1 MFLISSR
8 WNGLFYCQIQR
19 INNIYLLF
27 VLFDFSL
34 FSNVR
39 HSMKFHVINFFLFL
53 NENRKTKRE
62 NVNERKENGWIYWK
76 IIGMTSVCFYSGE
89 QKENVSLLFH
99 GVWNELFKWIS
110 QLCHFQKLNCDIHML
125 KVKWMSLS
133 SLSLCSSD
141 CHCNRIPLKDVFCF
155 RNWISEVVVKW
166 VTWDENERRENLKE
180 KQENRFWKS
189 SCPFRGRAF
198 LQKKTKTTRDNR
210 QASSF
215 LIPHLNAWPEARGGF
230 GSAADVCCL
239 VRSQIDWI

>member
-1 MFLISSR
+1 M
-8 WNGLFYCQIQR
+8 
-19 INNIYLLF
+19 
-27 VLFDFSL
+27 LFDFSL

-39 HSMKFHVINFFLFL
+39 HSMKCHVINFFLFL
-53 NENRKTKRE
+53 NENQKTKRE

-133 SLSLCSSD
+133 SLSLCSSY
-141 CHCNRIPLKDVFCF
+141 CHCNRIHLKDVFCF
-155 RNWISEVVVKW
+155 SKLNQWSRCEMS
-166 VTWDENERRENLKE
+166 DLRRERTKREFERKTRKSILKILLPLSGQSFFE
-180 KQENRFWKS
+180 K
-189 SCPFRGRAF
+189 
-198 LQKKTKTTRDNR
+198 KKTKTTRDNR

-215 LIPHLNAWPEARGGF
+215 LIPHLNAWAEARGGF

-239 VRSQIDWI
+239 KLQIDWI